1 MRRSLS
7 GQEREG
13 GMDGWSCKWSGAE
26 RAGEKMSFGS
36 YLELNPTCFSVEM
49 HVCTCA
55 ARDLVDRL
63 DLNNGRNDILDACV
77 V

>member
-1 MRRSLS
+1 MGRR
-7 GQEREG
+7 EREG
-13 GMDGWSCKWSGAE
+13 WMDGAANGAE
-26 RAGEKMSFGS
+26 PKELERKMYFGF
-36 YLELNPTCFSVEM
+36 YLELHPACFSIEM

>member
-1 MRRSLS
+1 MELQTERSRMS
-7 GQEREG
+7 WR
-13 GMDGWSCKWSGAE
+13 K
-26 RAGEKMSFGS
+26 KMSFGS
-36 YLELNPTCFSVEM
+36 YLELHPTCFSVEM